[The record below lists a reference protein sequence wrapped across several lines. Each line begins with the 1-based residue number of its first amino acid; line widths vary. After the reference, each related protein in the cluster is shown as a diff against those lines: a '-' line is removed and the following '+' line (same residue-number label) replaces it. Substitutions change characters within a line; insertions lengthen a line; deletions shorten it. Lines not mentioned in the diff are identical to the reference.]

1 MISIPLSG
9 THYLA
14 GRPGTVPPVLS
25 WRKAE
30 VLIPSGRAAQPGS
43 SRRRRACP
51 VRPSMAERDQ
61 HIAPWLQAGATAA
74 ADLAALLL
82 QPLQSQ

>member
-1 MISIPLSG
+1 MIPIPLSG
-9 THYLA
+9 THCLA
-14 GRPGTVPPVLS
+14 GRPGNRTACALLAEGGGLDPQRQSRPAGFEPAPARLS
-25 WRKAE
+25 
-30 VLIPSGRAAQPGS
+30 GS
-43 SRRRRACP
+43 
-51 VRPSMAERDQ
+51 PSMAERDQ